1 MLFFGHVFIQIHF
14 NFLDFFFFFFF
25 ELVFYF
31 ILFYF
36 ILFYFI
42 LFYYFITNIKI
53 LFIQIYA
60 IKFSLS
66 EDIFSLLT
74 HFFIDEKHTQWN
86 LDTKAKVFHEII
98 SYFMKCFWNCI
109 SLDVLKENFHS
120 VSLPLEQAV
129 NVKNLLESKRINIT

>member
-1 MLFFGHVFIQIHF
+1 MHF
-14 NFLDFFFFFFF
+14 RSCCFSAMFSSRYILIFWIFFFFFWIGF
-25 ELVFYF
+25 
-31 ILFYF
+31 LFYF
-36 ILFYFI
+36 IL
-42 LFYYFITNIKI
+42 LFYNKYYNII
-53 LFIQIYA
+53 YQINA